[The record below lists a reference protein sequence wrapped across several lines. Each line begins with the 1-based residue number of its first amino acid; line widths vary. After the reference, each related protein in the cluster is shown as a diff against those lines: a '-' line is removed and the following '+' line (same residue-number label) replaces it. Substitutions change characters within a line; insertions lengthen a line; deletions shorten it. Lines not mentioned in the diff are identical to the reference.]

1 MGKAQKWGI
10 GIAVVIALSI
20 LARFLPE
27 DTSKQEA
34 EIQQQQQFD
43 QLSALV
49 TLPPEEA
56 AHGFTRDIEIT
67 KGRISIFD
75 TAPEKLQV
83 DLHISK
89 GYSEEVIKEVINNL
103 SAAGFNPKQD
113 GISISVRLVSKVKSV
128 TGNEQTT
135 SFGRY
140 RYSPSTDTIEWVNGD
155 G

>member
-20 LARFLPE
+20 VASFLPE

-34 EIQQQQQFD
+34 EVQQQQQFD
-43 QLSALV
+43 QLAALV
-49 TLPPEEA
+49 QLAPEEA
-56 AHGFTRDIEIT
+56 AHGFTRDINVT
-67 KGRISIFD
+67 KGRVSIID

-83 DLHISK
+83 NLHISK
-89 GYSEEVIKEVINNL
+89 GYSEEVIKEIINNL
-103 SAAGFNPKQD
+103 SAGGFNPKQE
-113 GISISVRLVSKVKSV
+113 GISISMRLVSKGKSV

-140 RYSPSTDTIEWVNGD
+140 RYSPSTDSIEWVNGAD
-155 G
+155 